1 MLSDLVLKNRT
12 CRSFDRS
19 VPITGEL
26 MTRLVDLARVTA
38 SGMNRQPLRYRIL
51 TSEADIA
58 KMMAN
63 SRFGT
68 ALKDVKLPPVGME
81 PTGFIL
87 IFTDTEAVSPDSL
100 ALKDVGIAAQTIL
113 LGATE
118 AGFAGCMLGS
128 FHPARLCEDFDIPAR
143 YVPQLAIA
151 LGKSAEHA
159 ELVEENGSLTYYRD
173 EAGTHFVPK
182 RRLTDILI

>member
-1 MLSDLVLKNRT
+1 MFSDLVLQNRT
-12 CRSFDRS
+12 CRSFDRTH
-19 VPITGEL
+19 PITKEQ
-26 MTRLVDLARVTA
+26 MTQLVDLARVTA

-51 TSEADIA
+51 TEEADIK

-68 ALKDVKLPPVGME
+68 ALKDVKLPPQNME

-87 IFTDTEAVSPDSL
+87 IFTDTEAASPESL

-118 AGFAGCMLGS
+118 AGFAGCMIGS
-128 FHPARLCEDFDIPAR
+128 FHPTRLCEDFDIPTR

-159 ELVEENGSLTYYRD
+159 ELVEECGSLTYYRD
-173 EAGTHFVPK
+173 ENGTHFVPK
-182 RRLTDILI
+182 RRLEDILI

>member
-1 MLSDLVLKNRT
+1 MFSDLVLKNRT
-12 CRSFDRS
+12 CRSFDRAE
-19 VPITGEL
+19 PIGEEL
-26 MTRLVDLARVTA
+26 MLHLVDLARNTA

-51 TSEADIA
+51 KEEADIA

-68 ALKDVKLPPVGME
+68 ALKDVKLPPHGME

-87 IFTDTEAVSPDSL
+87 IFTDTEAASPDSL

-128 FHPARLCEDFDIPAR
+128 FNPKVLCEDFDIPAR

-182 RRLTDILI
+182 RKLPDILI

>member
-1 MLSDLVLKNRT
+1 MFSDLVLKNRT
-12 CRSFDRS
+12 CRSFDRTQ
-19 VPITGEL
+19 PITKEV
-26 MTRLVDLARVTA
+26 MEQLVDLARVTA

-51 TSEADIA
+51 TKEADIA

-68 ALKDVKLPPVGME
+68 ALRDVKLPPVGME

-87 IFTDTEAVSPDSL
+87 IFTDTEAASPDSL

-143 YVPQLAIA
+143 YVPQLALA

-173 EAGTHFVPK
+173 ESGTHFVPK
-182 RRLTDILI
+182 RKLSDILI